1 MAAVLNFY
9 FTPKPTI
16 MTKPTPNSSWTA
28 CMALLLSIVFSGSNY
43 AQVLPTFTTD
53 LATNSSQLATANN
66 TLKSLS
72 STTISPQDLQT
83 IDSLILNEGTVLRN
97 KFYLLAGWLNRKAA
111 LQAVPYEYRRNLR
124 DQNDYD
130 MAMIRLGDQSRIKR
144 LNKLLASVQV
154 DDNFVYTL
162 LPKLIYTRRPEVIDF
177 IFDQVLLD
185 RKNCSVADPL
195 RNFFRGQWNNAMG
208 NTGGNTDLAIDL
220 FDDMMSSFG
229 PNLKQELL
237 TRSVQSNTR
246 VNTLFSEVNINS
258 LID

>member
-1 MAAVLNFY
+1 MNPEGIVNVTSYTFLRSVNHSKMKQFL
-9 FTPKPTI
+9 FLF
-16 MTKPTPNSSWTA
+16 
-28 CMALLLSIVFSGSNY
+28 ALLLPWSAASSQVFAYENDVIQNVNQSVRELKKQSPG
-43 AQVLPTFTTD
+43 TIHKTD
-53 LATNSSQLATANN
+53 LT
-66 TLKSLS
+66 
-72 STTISPQDLQT
+72 T
-83 IDSLILNEGTVLRN
+83 IDSALIKDNTPHRN

>member
-1 MAAVLNFY
+1 MKKQIQS
-9 FTPKPTI
+9 TRWK
-16 MTKPTPNSSWTA
+16 A
-28 CMALLLSIVFSGSNY
+28 CMVLALSIVFSGSNY
-43 AQVLPTFTTD
+43 AQVLPTFATD
-53 LATNSSQLATANN
+53 LAKNSSQLATANN

-83 IDSLILNEGTVLRN
+83 IDSLILNEATVLRN

-154 DDNFVYTL
+154 DDDFVYTL

-185 RKNCSVADPL
+185 QKNCSVADPHTKGRINCAYRL
-195 RNFFRGQWNNAMG
+195 LEAVAPVVNDFPLKLGPGGDLDVTDYPAALEIARTWIRDNRNDYR
-208 NTGGNTDLAIDL
+208 II
-220 FDDMMSSFG
+220 
-229 PNLKQELL
+229 
-237 TRSVQSNTR
+237 
-246 VNTLFSEVNINS
+246 SETY
-258 LID
+258 